1 MDHIDGPVQGTGAKL
16 TGPQFSPG
24 TVVFDEEK
32 IVASVMVLSVKSRGG
47 VAGETDIPV
56 RIDTDSACIIGSGG
70 TQLLGPG
77 FVAAGVILD
86 QEQIQFSGM
95 GVAVQRSSGITRDVG
110 VSRGISCDIEGH
122 VIGKGSQLLGPLQ
135 ISG

>member
-1 MDHIDGPVQGTGAKL
+1 MDHIDGPVQGTGAEL
-16 TGPQFSPG
+16 TGPQFGSG
-24 TVVFDEEK
+24 TVIFDEEEV
-32 IVASVMVLSVKSRGG
+32 VASVMGLSIKCRGG
-47 VAGETDIPV
+47 VAGKTDIPV

-95 GVAVQRSSGITRDVG
+95 GVTIQRSPCITRDVG
-110 VSRGISCDIEGH
+110 VS
-122 VIGKGSQLLGPLQ
+122 
-135 ISG
+135 

>member
-1 MDHIDGPVQGTGAKL
+1 MDHIDGPIQGTGAEL
-16 TGPQFSPG
+16 TGPQFGSR

-32 IVASVMVLSVKSRGG
+32 IIASVMGLSIESRGG

-56 RIDTDSACIIGSGG
+56 RIDTDTACIIGSGG

-86 QEQIQFSGM
+86 QEQVQFSGM
-95 GVAVQRSSGITRDVG
+95 GVAVQRTPGITRDVRI
-110 VSRGISCDIEGH
+110 SRGIGCDVEGH
-122 VIGKGSQLLGPLQ
+122 VVGEGSQLLGPL
-135 ISG
+135 